1 VCLPEQEATRL
12 RGVVETES
20 AARGQQQQEAVAAQA
35 TRDHYRTTSRNATM
49 LRRGYATLTNYH
61 IRKNKN

>member
-1 VCLPEQEATRL
+1 MCLPEQEATRL

-35 TRDHYRTTSRNATM
+35 TRDHYRTTSKVRNWRSDHAQTSG
-49 LRRGYATLTNYH
+49 LNAPTTGR
-61 IRKNKN
+61 